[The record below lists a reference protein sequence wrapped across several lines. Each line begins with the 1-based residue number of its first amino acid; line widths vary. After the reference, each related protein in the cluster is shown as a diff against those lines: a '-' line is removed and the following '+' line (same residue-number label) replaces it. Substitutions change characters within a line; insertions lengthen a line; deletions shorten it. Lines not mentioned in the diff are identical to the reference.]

1 MNILI
6 SCPGRMV
13 ETVSVLK
20 KEFAEAGF
28 GVIATGN
35 SMKIPALHAADKA
48 YVVPSVDDVDY
59 IPSLLEICRYNDVV
73 AILSLLD
80 KDVINISKAISE
92 FRNLG
97 TMPIMVDHL
106 VANICCNKLNFYEF
120 LVDHGFKCAK
130 TFNSFENFVA
140 AHNCGEIDF
149 PVFVKPVDGEGSRR
163 VAKCHT
169 MNELSRFMLQNDD
182 LIVQEFLD
190 GPQYDIDVYIDL
202 ISRKMISI
210 FAKENLSMLNG
221 ISNKVVPKNDPSI
234 FSLSE
239 QLLEQLGAVG
249 PMNIEMFKVN
259 GDYYI
264 NEINPRLEASY
275 PVAYACG
282 VDFGQLMVNNLKGIE
297 NKANIGDYGSDV
309 LFLKYDR
316 VIIKPPEQMNAIM
329 VHNQGDV

>member
-13 ETVSVLK
+13 EVVDALK
-20 KEFAEAGF
+20 KEFAKAGF

-35 SMKIPALHAADKA
+35 SIRIPALHAADQA
-48 YVVPSVDDVDY
+48 YVVPSIDDGDY
-59 IPSLLEICRYNDVV
+59 IPSLLEICRHNNVA
-73 AILSLLD
+73 AILSLLN
-80 KDVINISKAISE
+80 KDVLKISQAISE
-92 FRNLG
+92 FRDLG
-97 TMPIMVDHL
+97 VIPIMVDNA
-106 VANICCNKLNFYEF
+106 VARLCCDKFSFYEF
-120 LVDHGFKCAK
+120 MVAHGFKCAK
-130 TFNSFENFVA
+130 TFNSLANFAA
-140 AHNCGEIDF
+140 AHDRGEIEF

-163 VAKCHT
+163 AAKCHT
-169 MNELSRFMLQNDD
+169 MDELSKIMFLHDD

-190 GPQYDIDVYIDL
+190 GPQYDIDVYIDF
-202 ISRKMISI
+202 INQKMISI

-221 ISNKVVPKNDPSI
+221 TSNKVVSVNDPRI

-239 QLLEQLGAVG
+239 QLLKQLGAVG

-259 GDYYI
+259 DDYYV

-282 VDFGQLMVNNLKGIE
+282 VGFGPLIVNNINGIE
-297 NKANIGDYGSDV
+297 NKANIGTYEGGV

-316 VIIKPPEQMNAIM
+316 AITRMPGQMLAY
-329 VHNQGDV
+329 